1 MPGSEEEH
9 MSMSATRIRT
19 SASRTSTS
27 AGVWTRHNGCR
38 FTSLAGTTV
47 DDVLRRIDS
56 DQPMAVAELFRAAA
70 VLGALV
76 PSGRRDVLVTRVRV
90 AVRLEASG
98 V

>member
-1 MPGSEEEH
+1 

-19 SASRTSTS
+19 SASRTWTS
-27 AGVWTRHNGCR
+27 AGVWTRRSGCR

-56 DQPMAVAELFRAAA
+56 DQPMTVAELFQAAA

-76 PSGRRDVLVTRVRV
+76 SSGRRDVLVARVRV
-90 AVRLEASG
+90 AVRLEALG

>member
-1 MPGSEEEH
+1 MPGSKEEH
-9 MSMSATRIRT
+9 MSMRATRIRT
-19 SASRTSTS
+19 SVSRTWTS
-27 AGVWTRHNGCR
+27 ADVWTRRSGCR

-56 DQPMAVAELFRAAA
+56 DQPMTVAELFQAAA

-76 PSGRRDVLVTRVRV
+76 SSGRRDVLVARVRV
-90 AVRLEASG
+90 AVRLEALG